1 MADGRVLAGDAVG
14 RIHVWNAEGKLLVT
28 LKGHQGTVTSLA
40 AEPGGQRF
48 VSGDDVGGWRQWRQ
62 PPKAVESLVTG
73 QTTVNSLRFHPSKP
87 ELVLAMGDGS
97 V

>member
-1 MADGRVLAGDAVG
+1 
-14 RIHVWNAEGKLLVT
+14 LLVT